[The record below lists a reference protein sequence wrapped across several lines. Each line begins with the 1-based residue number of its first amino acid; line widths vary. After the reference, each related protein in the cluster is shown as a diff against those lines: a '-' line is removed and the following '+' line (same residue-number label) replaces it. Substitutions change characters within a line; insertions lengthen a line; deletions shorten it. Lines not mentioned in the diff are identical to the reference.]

1 MWKLSM
7 VRASILNKLCTIE
20 FLLIKV
26 QIPPMINP
34 VKWLIGLAEGLKK
47 VNSSNI
53 HIMIEKIAMSLGLEE
68 RYRLYN
74 RNNCAPSNPKIPPDA
89 PA

>member
-1 MWKLSM
+1 M
-7 VRASILNKLCTIE
+7 VRASILNKLCAID
-20 FLLIKV
+20 FFVKKGV
-26 QIPPMINP
+26 HMPPIINP

-53 HIMIEKIAMSLGLEE
+53 SIIIEKIAMSLGFEE

-74 RNNCAPSNPKIPPDA
+74 RNNLAPSNPKIPPDA

>member
-1 MWKLSM
+1 MSS
-7 VRASILNKLCTIE
+7 APSSFNKG
-20 FLLIKV
+20 V

-53 HIMIEKIAMSLGLEE
+53 HIMIEKIAISFGLEE

-74 RNNCAPSNPKIPPDA
+74 RNNCAPSNPKYHQMPRHEYIHGA
-89 PA
+89 

>member
-1 MWKLSM
+1 MPP
-7 VRASILNKLCTIE
+7 I
-20 FLLIKV
+20 IK
-26 QIPPMINP
+26 P

-47 VNSSNI
+47 VNSSNRS
-53 HIMIEKIAMSLGLEE
+53 IMIEKIVISFGFEE

-74 RNNCAPSNPKIPPDA
+74 KNNCAPSNPKIPPDA

>member
-1 MWKLSM
+1 MSS
-7 VRASILNKLCTIE
+7 APSSFFINKG
-20 FLLIKV
+20 V
-26 QIPPMINP
+26 QIPPMTNP

-53 HIMIEKIAMSLGLEE
+53 HIMIEKIAMSFGLEE

>member
-1 MWKLSM
+1 M
-7 VRASILNKLCTIE
+7 
-20 FLLIKV
+20 
-26 QIPPMINP
+26 PPIINP
-34 VKWLIGLAEGLKK
+34 VKWLIGLAEGLKN

-53 HIMIEKIAMSLGLEE
+53 SIIIEKIAMSLGFEE

-74 RNNCAPSNPKIPPDA
+74 KNNWAPSNPKIPPDD

>member
-1 MWKLSM
+1 MSS
-7 VRASILNKLCTIE
+7 APSSFINKG
-20 FLLIKV
+20 V
-26 QIPPMINP
+26 QIPPMIDP

-68 RYRLYN
+68 R
-74 RNNCAPSNPKIPPDA
+74 
-89 PA
+89 

>member
-1 MWKLSM
+1 MSS
-7 VRASILNKLCTIE
+7 APSSFFINIG
-20 FLLIKV
+20 V

-53 HIMIEKIAMSLGLEE
+53 HIIIEKIAMSLGLEE
-68 RYRLYN
+68 R
-74 RNNCAPSNPKIPPDA
+74 
-89 PA
+89 

>member
-1 MWKLSM
+1 M
-7 VRASILNKLCTIE
+7 VRAFILNELCTIE
-20 FLLIKV
+20 FFNKGV

-53 HIMIEKIAMSLGLEE
+53 HIMIEK
-68 RYRLYN
+68 
-74 RNNCAPSNPKIPPDA
+74 
-89 PA
+89 